1 LINWFFL
8 FVTLQVPMPV
18 VTVDPAKVNTIP
30 YELGEEETMEFTIT
44 NHGLIRADD
53 VRFALPLNHPYLNF
67 NMTVDEIGS
76 VPANTSIKV
85 SILVTLKNT
94 RKKRSFAA
102 ASVCGMAV
110 LYDYICGSKQ
120 TRNLD
125 ITLTREYPGRPP
137 LPCGGG
143 SGGRRGGSRG
153 GGEVSCEYSI
163 TVYKF
168 WGKFWY
174 RIWIINN
181 I

>member
-1 LINWFFL
+1 MLPTVFNDRNQYRLYQASNIEFSSTNFSFL
-8 FVTLQVPMPV
+8 Q
-18 VTVDPAKVNTIP
+18 
-30 YELGEEETMEFTIT
+30 
-44 NHGLIRADD
+44 
-53 VRFALPLNHPYLNF
+53 
-67 NMTVDEIGS
+67 TVDEIGS

-137 LPCGGG
+137 LPCGGS
-143 SGGRRGGSRG
+143 SGGRSGGSRG
-153 GGEVSCEYSI
+153 GGGVSCEYSI
-163 TVYKF
+163 TVYKYITISKQIFF
-168 WGKFWY
+168 WDV
-174 RIWIINN
+174 IILGED
-181 I
+181 